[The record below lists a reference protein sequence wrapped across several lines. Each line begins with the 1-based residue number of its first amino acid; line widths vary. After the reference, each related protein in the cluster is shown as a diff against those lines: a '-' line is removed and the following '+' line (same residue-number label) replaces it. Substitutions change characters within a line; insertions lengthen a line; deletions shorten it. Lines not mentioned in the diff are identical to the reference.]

1 MAAPVPVVLDFKL
14 KKDLMAY
21 VRSALAEL
29 GPTPD
34 LERAD
39 PELHAFFLEL
49 FRSHPRCDAK
59 LGQLA
64 SVAVVRSGW
73 SGKGGDGAAY
83 GFVLSYE
90 GDKPADDISWRKCVS
105 NSGVGVRGRA
115 AKRQSDG
122 GSGSGSGA
130 KSAKDGRCR
139 FMVAM
144 RQAVSGQISSFSAS
158 AHLDPSTGTC
168 TGACA
173 GTCTSCGARG
183 DGVRFHVDHSGEGSS
198 FAQLVS
204 AFLHGR
210 ADVPDGTTGVA
221 DAPELLHR
229 HRFRDEHE
237 AFVREW
243 QSYHMARARLQLVC
257 VRCNLVTLNRERNFP
272 HLVAPPCREDSIPLA
287 PLEGPL

>member
-1 MAAPVPVVLDFKL
+1 MAAPVPLVLDFKL

-39 PELHAFFLEL
+39 PELYAFFIEL
-49 FRSHPRCDAK
+49 FRNHPRCDAK

-64 SVAVVRSGW
+64 SVAVVRTGW

-83 GFVLSYE
+83 GFVLSYA

-105 NSGVGVRGRA
+105 NSGVGCHGA
-115 AKRQSDG
+115 TKRKSD
-122 GSGSGSGA
+122 GA
-130 KSAKDGRCR
+130 KSTENAKAKDCHCR
-139 FMVAM
+139 FMAAM
-144 RQAVSGQISSFSAS
+144 RQAVSSQISCFNAS
-158 AHLDPSTGTC
+158 THLDAHASK
-168 TGACA
+168 CA
-173 GTCTSCGARG
+173 SCGAHG
-183 DGVRFHVDHSGEGSS
+183 GGIRFHVDHSGEGSS

-204 AFLHGR
+204 GFLQGR
-210 ADVPDGTTGVA
+210 TDVPDGTTGVA

-229 HRFRDEHE
+229 RKFRDEHE
-237 AFVREW
+237 QFVCEW
-243 QSYHMARARLQLVC
+243 QSYHLTLARLQLVC

-272 HLVAPPCREDSIPLA
+272 HLVARPPFA
-287 PLEGPL
+287 PAR